1 METVMHTLIFD
12 PETGIGFARGQYD
25 HIPILGPHEVEC
37 TAEQWTIP
45 EKWAL
50 KKGKIVEAPILPP
63 SREELAAY
71 AADRRWRAETGGIAV
86 DGLTIA
92 TDRESQAMISN
103 AVQTAERTGQSINYK
118 AGGVFVT
125 LTPEQIIGLA
135 LTVAVHVQASFAAEA
150 AVVADIDAGT
160 ITTIAQIDAHAW
172 PGGET

>member
-1 METVMHTLIFD
+1 MHTLIFD

-50 KKGKIVEAPILPP
+50 QKGKIVEAPILPP

-92 TDRESQAMISN
+92 TDRESQAMIGN
-103 AVQTAERTGQSINYK
+103 AVQIAGMAGASIKFK
-118 AGGVFVT
+118 AGGGFVE
-125 LTPEQIIGLA
+125 LSPEQMQGIA
-135 LTVAVHVQASFAAEA
+135 LTVAAHVQASFAAEA
-150 AVVADIDAGT
+150 EVQGLIVTGE
-160 ITTIAQIDAHAW
+160 ITSTEQIDAYAW
-172 PGGET
+172 PGTAE

>member
-1 METVMHTLIFD
+1 MHTLIFD

-50 KKGKIVEAPILPP
+50 QKGKIVEAPILPP
-63 SREELAAY
+63 SREELATY

-92 TDRESQAMISN
+92 TDRESQAMIGN
-103 AVQTAERTGQSINYK
+103 AVQIAGMAGASIKFK
-118 AGGVFVT
+118 AGGGFVE
-125 LTPEQIIGLA
+125 LSPEQMTGIA
-135 LTVAVHVQASFAAEA
+135 LTVAAHVQAAFAAEA
-150 AVVADIDAGT
+150 EVQELIAAGE
-160 ITTIAQIDAHAW
+160 ITTTEQIDAHAW
-172 PGGET
+172 PGSAA